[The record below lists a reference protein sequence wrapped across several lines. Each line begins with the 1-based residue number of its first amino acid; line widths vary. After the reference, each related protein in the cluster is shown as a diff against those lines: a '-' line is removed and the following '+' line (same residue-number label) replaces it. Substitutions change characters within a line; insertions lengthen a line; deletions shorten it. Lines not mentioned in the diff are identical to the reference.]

1 MFFTYHVT
9 GTRTRLQL
17 THFPSPVFSPLCAAR
32 GGRLALP
39 LLISAAL
46 IAMWFTVMNT
56 RTEKVITMSAEEY
69 DAYQQSNALQQCQ
82 GCLPVQDRRVS
93 VHDGEEHVDIG
104 KTLMQVE
111 EEVSTDAFT
120 VGKARTERNATTAKP
135 TELTTVAPVV
145 TAREVRSGT
154 SVPEHVKEYLPKRF
168 PHNNCHINHQDRLN
182 PYCPYCKDY
191 DASSVTVYVENI
203 EALENADQ
211 KRMWQH
217 IDDAKK
223 CRLPENAVC
232 TFTPERNN
240 SDAVLKVIQS
250 LSSQEPPR
258 YCFPQTIILFNL
270 VDGSRGSD
278 FGLLIYSE
286 VQVNLSPQA
295 QVEYSH
301 LCDSMPHL
309 LQMES
314 EPKPSPSERKG
325 IAMFISNCNKK
336 YNDRLIFLIKLMKH
350 VRIDSYGRCLYN
362 MRDKTGVFRP
372 PPRKP
377 DNWEED
383 MINIAKRY
391 RMVIAFEHVVQS
403 AVISEK
409 VFLIMRAGAI
419 PVYRGAPEINDQVP
433 GNHTLINVANYANID
448 ELGRYVNRVLTDD
461 DLFRHHTKYNF
472 TQLQQMNKKYCGARE
487 EDEEETKESVSCS
500 ICQKAWQ
507 LKIASYRSG
516 GRPCNCFN
524 KPPPLLPV

>member
-1 MFFTYHVT
+1 M
-9 GTRTRLQL
+9 
-17 THFPSPVFSPLCAAR
+17 R
-32 GGRLALP
+32 GSRLAFP

-46 IAMWFTVMNT
+46 IVTWFMVMNT
-56 RTEKVITMSAEEY
+56 QTEKVIMSAEEY
-69 DAYQQSNALQQCQ
+69 ALYRQSHGLQQCLD
-82 GCLPVQDRRVS
+82 CLPVKAAHASVLDGGDR
-93 VHDGEEHVDIG
+93 VDIG
-104 KTLMQVE
+104 KTLKQVSE
-111 EEVSTDAFT
+111 EASTDAHSVDKT
-120 VGKARTERNATTAKP
+120 TGKQNATTTKSKELK
-135 TELTTVAPVV
+135 TELPTVAPISK
-145 TAREVRSGT
+145 EVRNGT
-154 SVPEHVKEYLPKRF
+154 LVPEHIKEHLPMRF
-168 PHNNCHINHQDRLN
+168 PHSNCRINYRDRLN
-182 PYCPYCKDY
+182 AYCPFCRDY
-191 DASSVTVYVENI
+191 DPSSVTVYVENI
-203 EALENADQ
+203 DALESSDQ

-217 IDDAKK
+217 IDDARK
-223 CRLPENAVC
+223 CKLPENAVC
-232 TFTPERNN
+232 TFTTERND
-240 SDAVLKVIQS
+240 SDAVLKVVQG
-250 LSSQEPPR
+250 LSPKDPPR

-270 VDGSRGSD
+270 VDGARGSD
-278 FGLLIYSE
+278 LGLLIYSE
-286 VQVNLSPQA
+286 AQVNLSPQA

-301 LCDSMPHL
+301 LCTNMPQLLEMDS
-309 LQMES
+309 Q
-314 EPKPSPSERKG
+314 PKPSPSERKG

-419 PVYRGAPEINDQVP
+419 PVYRGAPEIDDQIP
-433 GNHTLINVANYANID
+433 GNHTIINVANYANID

-487 EDEEETKESVSCS
+487 ESEKSVKEPTSCS

-507 LKIASYRSG
+507 LKMASYKNG

-524 KPPPLLPV
+524 KPPPLLEV

>member
-1 MFFTYHVT
+1 MEQAFVCSVQVMN
-9 GTRTRLQL
+9 GLPPSL
-17 THFPSPVFSPLCAAR
+17 TLCAVRSSKMAF
-32 GGRLALP
+32 P

-46 IAMWFTVMNT
+46 IATWYMTMNT
-56 RTEKVITMSAEEY
+56 RTEKVIMSAEEF
-69 DAYQQSNALQQCQ
+69 DSYQQSHVLQQCAD
-82 GCLPVQDRRVS
+82 CLPVKDERASVLGSSERV
-93 VHDGEEHVDIG
+93 DTG
-104 KTLMQVE
+104 KTLKQVE
-111 EEVSTDAFT
+111 EDASTDAHT
-120 VGKARTERNATTAKP
+120 VDKTTHERNATTTKS
-135 TELTTVAPVV
+135 TDLKMGVAPIATVK
-145 TAREVRSGT
+145 EVRSST
-154 SVPEHVKEYLPKRF
+154 SVPDHMKKYLPKRF
-168 PHNNCHINHQDRLN
+168 PHNNCHINHRDRLN
-182 PYCPYCKDY
+182 SYCPYCRTY
-191 DASSVTVYVENI
+191 DPRSVTVYVENM
-203 EALENADQ
+203 EDLESADQ

-232 TFTPERNN
+232 TFTTERND
-240 SDAVLKVIQS
+240 SDAVLKVIQG
-250 LSSQEPPR
+250 LSPNEPPR

-270 VDGSRGSD
+270 VDGSRLSD

-286 VQVNLSPQA
+286 VQINLSPQA

-301 LCDSMPHL
+301 LCDSMPRL
-309 LQMES
+309 LEMES
-314 EPKPSPSERKG
+314 QPKPAPSERKG

-383 MINIAKRY
+383 MMNIARRY
-391 RMVIAFEHVVQS
+391 RMVIAFEHVVQN

-419 PVYRGAPEINDQVP
+419 PVYRGAPEIDDQIP
-433 GNHTLINVANYANID
+433 GNHTIINVANYASID

-472 TQLQQMNKKYCGARE
+472 TRLQQMNKKYCGAKEETE
-487 EDEEETKESVSCS
+487 EDVKEATSCG

-507 LKIASYRSG
+507 LKVASYRNG

-524 KPPPLLPV
+524 KPPPLLRA